1 MKKITKLMFIPVV
14 APLLF
19 ACGGANTDGTDADA
33 AAVDTIFAGT
43 YAVNTNESK
52 VEWHGDM
59 LAIGGVSLY
68 SHDGTLNVNDGNIRV
83 ENGMITGGTV
93 VVNMSSMMPTD
104 ANYTEEQGKGKS
116 DLVGHLSSPDFFA
129 VDSFPQAIFEITGQD
144 GNNITGNL
152 TVRGITK
159 PHTITDVMVEETLT
173 GLNATGNL
181 VFNRQDFNVRFSMA
195 NAMDVRDKIV
205 SDDITLKFEIV
216 AAEDTLVAI

>member
-1 MKKITKLMFIPVV
+1 
-14 APLLF
+14 
-19 ACGGANTDGTDADA
+19 
-33 AAVDTIFAGT
+33 
-43 YAVNTNESK
+43 
-52 VEWHGDM
+52 M
-59 LAIGGVSLY
+59 LAIGGVSIY

-144 GNNITGNL
+144 GNNITANL

-205 SDDITLKFEIV
+205 SDNIKLEFEIV
-216 AAEDTLVAI
+216 ATEDTVAAI